1 MKNNNKKSKTV
12 QYNKKTKQKQVSKH
26 SGLNKKSKKLSRY
39 QKVQSGGKE
48 VTKEM
53 KTKLNSIL
61 NVGKPDLSILPTEM
75 SEEEYKLYKQMQNNE
90 LAEAESYRDPFVH
103 EYMFSPLLS
112 EQMKSEK
119 NAIAG
124 SYLVGVNPLKFYD
137 QVKKIVQG
145 KRNNSDM
152 NNTLQSLGNWVDRNK
167 QYDLTQIKDMGYRN
181 DSGIVLKVE
190 DVLTRDSSFKDIVT
204 ESKKYSSISKQGK
217 ITARGLIKMVR
228 LLDKF
233 KKEESQWL
241 RVATAIE
248 IIFENLG
255 LKNSREKFFKSERII
270 PEYVLFEI
278 EEFFNTNHI
287 FMTRDEIRD
296 FKNKLSFYRITNEKL
311 GMKVKRIGETL
322 EI

>member
-1 MKNNNKKSKTV
+1 MKNNKKSKTTKYSKTKPK
-12 QYNKKTKQKQVSKH
+12 QNSKQSKLNKKTKKVSR
-26 SGLNKKSKKLSRY
+26 NKNI
-39 QKVQSGGKE
+39 QSGGKE

-53 KTKLNSIL
+53 KAKLNSIL
-61 NVGKPDLSILPTEM
+61 NVGKPNLNILPTQM
-75 SEEEYKLYKQMQNNE
+75 SEQEYKLYKQMQNNE

-119 NAIAG
+119 DAIAG
-124 SYLVGVNPLKFYD
+124 SYFIGVNPLKFYD
-137 QVKKIVQG
+137 QVKKMIEG
-145 KRNNSDM
+145 KRNNSNMD
-152 NNTLQSLGNWVDRNK
+152 NTLQSLGNWVDKSKN
-167 QYDLTQIKDMGYRN
+167 YDLTQIKDMGYRN

-190 DVLTRDSSFKDIVT
+190 DVLTKNSSFKDIVT

-217 ITARGLIKMVR
+217 ITARGLIKMAR

-233 KKEESQWL
+233 KIEESQWL
-241 RVATAIE
+241 RVATALE

-270 PEYVLFEI
+270 PEYVIFEI

-287 FMTRDEIRD
+287 FMTRDEMKE
-296 FKNKLSFYRITNEKL
+296 FKDKLSFYRITNEKL
-311 GMKVKRIGETL
+311 GMKVKRIGKTI

>member
-1 MKNNNKKSKTV
+1 MKNNSTRNKVIKH
-12 QYNKKTKQKQVSKH
+12 NKKTKQRQVSKYPRI
-26 SGLNKKSKKLSRY
+26 NKKSKKISRY

-53 KTKLNSIL
+53 KAKLNSIL
-61 NVGKPDLSILPTEM
+61 NVGKPDLNILPTEM

-112 EQMKSEK
+112 EQMKAEK

-137 QVKKIVQG
+137 QVKKIIQG
-145 KRNNSDM
+145 KKNNSNM

-190 DVLTRDSSFKDIVT
+190 DVLTRESSFKDIVT

-270 PEYVLFEI
+270 PEHVIFEI

-287 FMTRDEIRD
+287 FMTRDEIKE
-296 FKNKLSFYRITNEKL
+296 FKDKLSFYRITNEKL
-311 GMKVKRIGETL
+311 GMKVKRIGKTL
-322 EI
+322 EL